1 MLFRSEGWLLFSSL
15 IDLNEDR
22 MSPSVKKF
30 AGNRGR
36 HYTSKRSKTLHRI
49 RNRVEMI

>member
-1 MLFRSEGWLLFSSL
+1 M
-15 IDLNEDR
+15 DLNEDR
-22 MSPSVKKF
+22 MSPCIKKL
-30 AGNRGR
+30 AVNRGR